1 MGQGG
6 ESGGASS
13 ELTWSV
19 IEAVKAQRSGEQSL
33 TLMRNVGVT

>member
-1 MGQGG
+1 
-6 ESGGASS
+6 
-13 ELTWSV
+13 V